1 LSIFWVYDLNGF
13 NRSAGEQNG
22 LLAIRFFGLVSW
34 TWLDFWRLRLDQ
46 WKSGKGFLGRRILA
60 RYLTSLEID

>member
-13 NRSAGEQNG
+13 NRSAGERNG
-22 LLAIRFFGLVSW
+22 LLAIGFFGLVSW

-46 WKSGKGFLGRRILA
+46 WKSRKGFL
-60 RYLTSLEID
+60 